1 MINVEICLLKVQK
14 IFKKT
19 NANNKRSIEKFV
31 HKILHL
37 KPINNKKQVI
47 KKTQMNSNMKVTN
60 KLLVS
65 KKCKTKLR
73 MMMMTV
79 VDLMIMVMM
88 MMMMMMMIMMMIC

>member
-47 KKTQMNSNMKVTN
+47 KKTDEFKYEGDKQTSGIEEM
-60 KLLVS
+60 
-65 KKCKTKLR
+65 
-73 MMMMTV
+73 
-79 VDLMIMVMM
+79 
-88 MMMMMMMIMMMIC
+88 